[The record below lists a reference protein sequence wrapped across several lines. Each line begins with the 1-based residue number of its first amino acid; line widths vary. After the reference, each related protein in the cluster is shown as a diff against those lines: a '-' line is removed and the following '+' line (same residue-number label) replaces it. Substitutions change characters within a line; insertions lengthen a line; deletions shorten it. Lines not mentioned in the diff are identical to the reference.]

1 MKKLILFLS
10 IIQLFIMSC
19 VTTQVDTNM
28 VPIFY
33 TFDGDKEFVILGE
46 IIFETV
52 ERAGYVELLREA
64 RKIYPN
70 CDYVIDIMVD
80 RKIIT
85 SRSTELTSGTTS
97 VNSVVI
103 WIMRGMA
110 VQFVQNDTNQHI
122 QSTTINDFTLIT
134 RNRAQSQTQTQSQN
148 QRNEVTF
155 PSEFIG
161 TWKRDNFDNT
171 LTFSVSSVQSS
182 SQSNPMILTRVSSDS
197 YTLFNNNNQYTFT
210 ITMILVDDTIEISG
224 GTGSGQGNWN
234 GVWKKQ

>member
-10 IIQLFIMSC
+10 IIQLLIMSC
-19 VTTQVDTNM
+19 VTTQLETSM

-33 TFDGDKEFVILGE
+33 TFDGNKEFVILGE
-46 IIFETV
+46 VIFETV
-52 ERAGYVELLREA
+52 ERAGYVELLRETK
-64 RKIYPN
+64 KIYPN

-80 RKIIT
+80 RRTIT
-85 SRSTELTSGTTS
+85 ARSTELTSGSTS

-103 WIMRGMA
+103 WIMRGLA
-110 VQFVQNDTNQHI
+110 VQFVQNDSNQHI
-122 QSTTINDFTLIT
+122 QSTTINDVTLTT
-134 RNRAQSQTQTQSQN
+134 RNSGQTQSQN
-148 QRNEVTF
+148 QRNEVIF

-171 LTFSVSSVQSS
+171 LTFSESSVQSS

-197 YTLFNNNNQYTFT
+197 YTLFNNNNQYSYT
-210 ITMILVDDTIEISG
+210 ITIKLVDENIEISG